1 MPQTGYAFCVT
12 ANDTDRIYALLERHA
27 WNVTAYQI
35 VNPGMAHWFSEQGD
49 AVIGYMRRV
58 GVRVVAGAP
67 VCAEE
72 RLDDVLAEWEAD
84 CAKHRERLCYFGA
97 AGRLFDHLSHRSDH
111 TTIVLGAQPVWDPR
125 HWPETGA
132 MRSSLR
138 AQLARARNKGVTVR
152 EWDVRD
158 AELSPELRRVLGEWL
173 AHKPIPSLHFLV
185 EPQTLARLR
194 DKRIF
199 VAERNGVPVGF
210 LNAAPVP
217 ARNGWLTEQFVRG
230 KDAPNGTV
238 ELLVD
243 SAVRALA
250 AGGAEYVTM
259 GLVPLSSHSWHPECV
274 NPLWLRFALA
284 WIRAH
289 GRRFYNF
296 AGLESFKTKFQPDG
310 WEPIY
315 AASKERRFSLW
326 TLYAIADA
334 FSDRSPA
341 SMLLRGAGKAIR
353 EEWRRIS
360 AARPA
365 RTDSRT
371 GRLRSQPRT

>member
-1 MPQTGYAFCVT
+1 MQTGYAPPVT
-12 ANDTDRIYALLERHA
+12 AYDTDHLYILLERYA

-35 VNPGMAHWFSEQGD
+35 VNPGMEHWFSESGD
-49 AVIGYMRRV
+49 AVIGYMRRW
-58 GVRVVAGAP
+58 GKRVVAGAP
-67 VCAEE
+67 VCSEE
-72 RLDDVLAEWEAD
+72 RLNEVLVEWETD
-84 CAKHRERLCYFGA
+84 CAKHRERSCYFGA
-97 AGRLFDHLSHRSDH
+97 AGRLFDRLSSRSDH
-111 TTIVLGAQPVWDPR
+111 STITLGAQPVWNPQ
-125 HWPETGA
+125 HWSEPSA

-138 AQLARARNKGVTVR
+138 AQLSRARNKGVMVR
-152 EWDVRD
+152 EWNVRD
-158 AELSPELRRVLGEWL
+158 AESSPELCRVLGEWL

-185 EPQTLARLR
+185 EPQTLANLR
-194 DKRIF
+194 DKRVF

-217 ARNGWLTEQFVRG
+217 TRNGWLTEQFVRG
-230 KDAPNGTV
+230 ANAPNGTV

-250 AGGAEYVTM
+250 ASGAEYVTM
-259 GLVPLSSHSWHPECV
+259 GLVPLSSHSWDPAYV
-274 NPLWLRFALA
+274 NPLWLRFVLA

-296 AGLESFKTKFQPDG
+296 AGLESFKAKFNPDS

-315 AASKERRFSLW
+315 AVSQERRFSLW
-326 TLYAIADA
+326 TLYAVADA

-353 EEWRRIS
+353 SEWRRII
-360 AARPA
+360 AP
-365 RTDSRT
+365 TH
-371 GRLRSQPRT
+371 